1 MAWDTTLAASAAG
14 RSAKQAARSPWVEW
28 LARFGMVAQGLLY
41 GIVAVLAIGVALDQG
56 GKTTDQHGAIET
68 LASQGWGKWLL
79 VLLAIGLGGYALW
92 RFVVAV
98 LGEKV
103 EHGEDV
109 GIGKRLIYAARGV
122 VYAGLCLTA
131 VSILAEAGSSGG
143 GGGDKQEKAAAV
155 VLDWP
160 GGVALVTAV
169 GLGVVGYGGWNV
181 YKGLSCR
188 FLKDMKTEEM
198 NEAGRRW
205 IRRTGL
211 GGHVAR
217 GIVFGLVGI
226 FLVKAALEY
235 DPDEAIGIDG
245 ALQKLAAQA
254 YGDALLGVVAAGL
267 LAFGVF
273 CLARARYREV

>member
-1 MAWDTTLAASAAG
+1 MAWDTTLDASAPG
-14 RSAKQAARSPWVEW
+14 RKARQAARSPWVEW

-56 GKTTDQHGAIET
+56 GKTTDQHGAIRT

-92 RFVVAV
+92 CFVVAV

-109 GIGKRLIYAARGV
+109 GVGKRMVYAARGV
-122 VYAGLCLTA
+122 IYAGLCWTA
-131 VSILAEAGSSGG
+131 VSIVADAGSSGG
-143 GGGDKQEKAAAV
+143 GNKQEKAAAV

-160 GGVALVTAV
+160 GGVALVTAA
-169 GLGVVGYGGWNV
+169 GLGVLGYGVWNA

-205 IRRTGL
+205 IRRTGVV
-211 GGHVAR
+211 GHVAR
-217 GIVFGLVGI
+217 GIVFALVGI

-267 LAFGVF
+267 LAYGVF

>member
-1 MAWDTTLAASAAG
+1 MAWDTTLDTAAAE

-28 LARFGMVAQGLLY
+28 LARFGMVAQGFLY
-41 GIVAVLAIGVALDQG
+41 GTVAVLAIKVALDQG
-56 GKTTDQHGAIET
+56 GKTTDQSGALRT
-68 LASQGWGKWLL
+68 LASEGFGKWLL

-92 RFVVAV
+92 RFVVAA

-109 GIGKRLIYAARGV
+109 GAGKRLVYAARGV
-122 VYAGLCLTA
+122 IYAGLCWTA
-131 VSILAEAGSSGG
+131 VSIVVDAGSSGG
-143 GGGDKQEKAAAV
+143 GGKQEKAAAV

-160 GGVALVTAV
+160 GGIALVTAV
-169 GLGVVGYGGWNV
+169 GLGILGYGVWNV
-181 YKGLSCR
+181 YKGLSGR
-188 FLKDMKTEEM
+188 FMKDMKTEET
-198 NEAGRRW
+198 NETGRRW

-211 GGHVAR
+211 VGHVAR
-217 GIVFGLVGI
+217 GIVFGLIGV

-245 ALQKLAAQA
+245 ALQKLASQS
-254 YGDALLGVVAAGL
+254 YGDALLGLVAAGL
-267 LAFGVF
+267 LAYGVF

>member
-1 MAWDTTLAASAAG
+1 MAWDTTLDASAPG
-14 RSAKQAARSPWVEW
+14 RSTRQAARSAWLEW
-28 LARFGMVAQGLLY
+28 LARFGMVAQGVLY

-56 GKTTDQHGAIET
+56 GKTTDQHGALRT
-68 LASQGWGKWLL
+68 LAGEAWGKWLL
-79 VLLAIGLGGYALW
+79 VLLAIGLAGYALW
-92 RFVVAV
+92 RFVVGA

-109 GIGKRLIYAARGV
+109 GAGKRLVYAARGL
-122 VYAGLCLTA
+122 VYAGLCWTA
-131 VSILAEAGSSGG
+131 VSIVVDAGSSGG
-143 GGGDKQEKAAAV
+143 GNKQDKAAAV

-160 GGVALVTAV
+160 GGVVLVTAV
-169 GLGVVGYGGWNV
+169 GLGVLGYGVWNV

-188 FLKDMKTEEM
+188 FLKDMKVDEM
-198 NEAGRRW
+198 NEAGQRW

-211 GGHVAR
+211 AGHVAR
-217 GIVFGLVGI
+217 GIVFGLVGV

-245 ALQKLAAQA
+245 ALQKLASHS
-254 YGDALLGVVAAGL
+254 YGDALLGLAAAGL
-267 LAFGVF
+267 LAYGVF

>member
-1 MAWDTTLAASAAG
+1 MAWDTTLDASAAG

-41 GIVAVLAIGVALDQG
+41 GMVAVLAIGVALDQG
-56 GKTTDQHGAIET
+56 GKTTDQHGALRT
-68 LASQGWGKWLL
+68 LASEGWGKWLL

-92 RFVVAV
+92 RFVVAA

-109 GIGKRLIYAARGV
+109 GVGKRLIYAARGV
-122 VYAGLCLTA
+122 VYAGLCWTA
-131 VSILAEAGSSGG
+131 ISIVVDAGSSGSG
-143 GGGDKQEKAAAV
+143 NKQEKAAAV

-169 GLGVVGYGGWNV
+169 GLGVLGYGVWNV
-181 YKGLSCR
+181 YKGLSGR

-198 NEAGRRW
+198 DEAGRRW

-211 GGHVAR
+211 VGHAAR

-245 ALQKLAAQA
+245 ALQKLASQA

-267 LAFGVF
+267 LAYGVF

>member
-1 MAWDTTLAASAAG
+1 MAWDTTLDASAPG
-14 RSAKQAARSPWVEW
+14 RKARQAARSPWVEW

-56 GKTTDQHGAIET
+56 GKTTDQHGAIRT

-92 RFVVAV
+92 CFVVAV

-109 GIGKRLIYAARGV
+109 GVGKRMVYAARGV
-122 VYAGLCLTA
+122 IYAGLCWTA
-131 VSILAEAGSSGG
+131 VSIVADAGSSAGG
-143 GGGDKQEKAAAV
+143 NKQEKAAAV

-160 GGVALVTAV
+160 GGVALVTAA
-169 GLGVVGYGGWNV
+169 GLGVLGYGVWNA

-205 IRRTGL
+205 IRRTGVV
-211 GGHVAR
+211 GHVAR
-217 GIVFGLVGI
+217 GIVFALVGI

-267 LAFGVF
+267 LAYSVF

>member
-1 MAWDTTLAASAAG
+1 MAWDTTLDASAPR
-14 RSAKQAARSPWVEW
+14 RSARQAARSPWMEW

-56 GKTTDQHGAIET
+56 GKTTDQHGAIQT
-68 LASQGWGKWLL
+68 LASEGWGKWLL

-92 RFVVAV
+92 GFVVAA
-98 LGEKV
+98 LGEKL

-109 GIGKRLIYAARGV
+109 GAGKRLVYAARGL
-122 VYAGLCLTA
+122 VYAGLCWTA
-131 VSILAEAGSSGG
+131 VSIVVDAGSSGG
-143 GGGDKQEKAAAV
+143 GNKQDKAAAV

-160 GGVALVTAV
+160 GGVVLVTAA
-169 GLGVVGYGGWNV
+169 GLGVLGYGLWNV
-181 YKGLSCR
+181 YEGLSCR
-188 FLKDMKTEEM
+188 FLKDMKVDEM
-198 NEAGRRW
+198 NEASRRW

-211 GGHVAR
+211 VGHVAR
-217 GIVFGLVGI
+217 GIVFGLIGV

-245 ALQKLAAQA
+245 ALQKVASHS
-254 YGDALLGVVAAGL
+254 YGDALLGLVAAGL
-267 LAFGVF
+267 LAYGVF

>member
-1 MAWDTTLAASAAG
+1 MAWDTTLDASTAG
-14 RSAKQAARSPWVEW
+14 RTAKQAARSPWVEW

-41 GIVAVLAIGVALDQG
+41 GIVALLAIGVALDQG
-56 GKTTDQHGAIET
+56 GKTTDQRGALRT
-68 LASQGWGKWLL
+68 LASESWGKWLL

-92 RFVVAV
+92 RFVIAA

-109 GIGKRLIYAARGV
+109 GVGKRLVYAARGLI
-122 VYAGLCLTA
+122 YAGLCWTA
-131 VSILAEAGSSGG
+131 VSIVVDAGSSGG
-143 GGGDKQEKAAAV
+143 GNKQEKAAAV

-160 GGVALVTAV
+160 GGVALVTAA
-169 GLGVVGYGGWNV
+169 GLGVLGYGIWNV
-181 YKGLSCR
+181 YKGLSGR

-198 NEAGRRW
+198 DEAGRRW

-211 GGHVAR
+211 AGHVAR

-245 ALQKLAAQA
+245 ALQKLASQA

-267 LAFGVF
+267 LAYGVF

>member
-1 MAWDTTLAASAAG
+1 
-14 RSAKQAARSPWVEW
+14 V
-28 LARFGMVAQGLLY
+28 
-41 GIVAVLAIGVALDQG
+41 
-56 GKTTDQHGAIET
+56 
-68 LASQGWGKWLL
+68 L

-92 RFVVAV
+92 RFVIAA

-103 EHGEDV
+103 ERGEDV
-109 GIGKRLIYAARGV
+109 GVGKRLIYAARGV
-122 VYAGLCLTA
+122 VYAGLCWTA
-131 VSILAEAGSSGG
+131 ISIVVHAGSSGSG
-143 GGGDKQEKAAAV
+143 NKQEKATAL

-160 GGVALVTAV
+160 GGVALVAAV
-169 GLGVVGYGGWNV
+169 GLGVLGYGVWNV
-181 YKGLSCR
+181 YKGLSGR

-198 NEAGRRW
+198 DEAGRRW

-211 GGHVAR
+211 VGHVAR

-226 FLVKAALEY
+226 FLAKAALEY

-267 LAFGVF
+267 LAYGVF

>member
-1 MAWDTTLAASAAG
+1 MAWNTAVEAVPG
-14 RSAKQAARSPWVEW
+14 NAKQAARSPWVEG

-56 GKTTDQHGAIET
+56 GKTTDQSGALRT
-68 LASQGWGKWLL
+68 LASEGWGRWLL
-79 VLLAIGLGGYALW
+79 VLLAVGLAGYALW
-92 RFVVAV
+92 RFVVAI

-109 GIGKRLIYAARGV
+109 GVGKRLLYAARGLI
-122 VYAGLCLTA
+122 YAGLCWTA
-131 VSILAEAGSSGG
+131 VSVVVEAGSSGG
-143 GGGDKQEKAAAV
+143 GNKQEKATAV

-169 GLGVVGYGGWNV
+169 GLGVLGYGLWNV
-181 YKGLSCR
+181 YKGWSCR
-188 FLKDMKTEEM
+188 FLKDMKQGEM

-205 IRRTGL
+205 IRRTGRV
-211 GGHVAR
+211 GHVAR
-217 GIVFGLVGI
+217 GIVFGLVGV

-235 DPDEAIGIDG
+235 EPDEAIGIDG
-245 ALQKLAAQA
+245 ALQKLASQPS
-254 YGDALLGVVAAGL
+254 GDALLGLVVAGL
-267 LAFGVF
+267 LAFGAF

>member
-1 MAWDTTLAASAAG
+1 MAWDTSLDASAPA
-14 RSAKQAARSPWVEW
+14 RRAKQAARSPWVEW
-28 LARFGMVAQGLLY
+28 LARFGMVSQGLLY
-41 GIVAVLAIGVALDQG
+41 GLVAVLAIGVALDQG

-68 LASQGWGKWLL
+68 LAGQSWGKWVL

-92 RFVVAV
+92 RFVVAI

-109 GIGKRLIYAARGV
+109 GVGKRLIYAARGLI
-122 VYAGLCLTA
+122 YAGLCWTA
-131 VSILAEAGSSGG
+131 VSIVIDAGSSGG
-143 GGGDKQEKAAAV
+143 GNKQEKAAAV

-169 GLGVVGYGGWNV
+169 GLGVLGYGFWNV
-181 YKGLSCR
+181 YKGLSGR

-198 NEAGRRW
+198 DEAGRRW

-211 GGHVAR
+211 VGHVAR
-217 GIVFGLVGI
+217 GVVFGLVGI

-235 DPDEAIGIDG
+235 NPDEAIGVDG
-245 ALQKLAAQA
+245 ALQKLASQA

-267 LAFGVF
+267 LAYGVF

>member
-1 MAWDTTLAASAAG
+1 M
-14 RSAKQAARSPWVEW
+14 
-28 LARFGMVAQGLLY
+28 
-41 GIVAVLAIGVALDQG
+41 
-56 GKTTDQHGAIET
+56 
-68 LASQGWGKWLL
+68 L

-92 RFVVAV
+92 RFVIAV

-109 GIGKRLIYAARGV
+109 GVGKRLIYAARGV
-122 VYAGLCLTA
+122 VYAGLCWTA
-131 VSILAEAGSSGG
+131 ISIVVHAGSSGSG
-143 GGGDKQEKAAAV
+143 NKQEKATAV

-169 GLGVVGYGGWNV
+169 GLGVLGYGVWNV
-181 YKGLSCR
+181 YKGLSGR

-198 NEAGRRW
+198 DEAGRRW

-211 GGHVAR
+211 VGHVAR

-226 FLVKAALEY
+226 FLAKAALEY

-267 LAFGVF
+267 LAYGVF